1 MCFCRADK
9 FTNNATSDM
18 IIQVILQKE
27 ICLEMKERQK
37 GNFILLLTAMVWG
50 MGFVAQKAGAA
61 LEPFTYNGIRMV
73 LAGIFLIPVIFAI
86 RRKRSRDGGVDK
98 NVSVITSVK
107 GGMCCGVVLCF
118 GANLQQFGIYFQ
130 TDAGKAGFITALYI
144 LIVPILC
151 IFLKKKVSVI
161 SWICVFLGIAGFYC
175 LTMAGKGQGGHLSF
189 GDFFVLLCAIAFA
202 VHIVVVDHYTET
214 CDGVILAA
222 TQFFTAGCIS
232 LILMLVFE
240 SPDIGMIKTLWLPI
254 VYGGLFSC
262 GIGYTL
268 QVIGQQ
274 YANPTT
280 GSMIMS
286 LESVF
291 SVVFGVLL
299 LGERMTL
306 IEMIGCAIIFVAV
319 MLPQVV
325 EILGDNK

>member
-1 MCFCRADK
+1 MNLRREK
-9 FTNNATSDM
+9 IM
-18 IIQVILQKE
+18 KKE
-27 ICLEMKERQK
+27 LK
-37 GNFILLLTAMVWG
+37 GNLILLLTAMVWG

-61 LEPFTYNGIRMV
+61 LGPFTYNGLRMT
-73 LAGIFLIPVIFAI
+73 LAGAFLLPMIFFVQKKQ
-86 RRKRSRDGGVDK
+86 KRTKGEIQPGRDHTSQ
-98 NVSVITSVK
+98 NETMVSSIK
-107 GGMCCGVVLCF
+107 GGIWCGIVLCF

-130 TDAGKAGFITALYI
+130 TDASKAGFITALYI

-151 IFLKKKVSVI
+151 VFLRKKVQPMAWIAVVLGVI
-161 SWICVFLGIAGFYC
+161 GFYC
-175 LTMAGKGQGGHLSF
+175 LTMAGKGTGLVLAA
-189 GDFFVLLCAIAFA
+189 GDFFVLLCAFAFA
-202 VHIVVVDHYTET
+202 LHIIVVDHFIES

-222 TQFFTAGCIS
+222 TQFLVTGVIS
-232 LILMLVFE
+232 LLLMWIFE
-240 SPDIGMIKTLWLPI
+240 TPEWGMITELWLPI

-306 IEMIGCAIIFVAV
+306 LEIVGCVIIFVAV
-319 MLPQVV
+319 MLPQIVDM
-325 EILGDNK
+325 LGADKR

>member
-1 MCFCRADK
+1 
-9 FTNNATSDM
+9 
-18 IIQVILQKE
+18 
-27 ICLEMKERQK
+27 MKERQK
-37 GNFILLLTAMVWG
+37 GNLILLLTAMVWG

-73 LAGIFLIPVIFAI
+73 LAGLFLMPIIVVI
-86 RRKRSRDGGVDK
+86 RRKRGKNGREDK
-98 NVSVITSVK
+98 NASVITSIK
-107 GGMCCGVVLCF
+107 GGICCGIVLCF

-130 TDAGKAGFITALYI
+130 TDASKAGFITALYI

-151 IFLKKKVSVI
+151 IFLKKKVSTI
-161 SWICVFLGIAGFYC
+161 SWICVFLGIVGFYC
-175 LTMAGKGQGGHLSF
+175 LTMAGKGQGVHLAF
-189 GDFFVLLCAIAFA
+189 GDFFVLLCAFVFA
-202 VHIVVVDHYTET
+202 VHIIVVDHFTES

-222 TQFFTAGCIS
+222 TQFLTAGCIS
-232 LILMLVFE
+232 LILMAIFE
-240 SPDIGMIKTLWLPI
+240 TPEIGMIKALWLPI
-254 VYGGLFSC
+254 IYGGLFSC

-280 GSMIMS
+280 GSIIMS

-291 SVVFGVLL
+291 SVIFGVLL

-306 IEMIGCAIIFVAV
+306 IEIIGCAIIFVAV

-325 EILGDNK
+325 ELLGDSK